1 MNNRPHVH
9 NLGHF
14 PRKVPL
20 FCETSLLRSVIA
32 KMDLWCPVLCEFQRR
47 PRWKRR
53 RCRNASMGFH
63 SKGPWKTQ
71 NLYEPV
77 KNGLV
82 KTCEDEGNA
91 DRLSMTESFLELK
104 PSVFGASSK
113 FWPIPTLIP
122 EYGKPHHKC
131 WLYAIC
137 SFFRSKL
144 YSLISM
150 LGTGIHHWLVMF
162 LAPFCHKQHQ

>member
-1 MNNRPHVH
+1 MPGSLRVPKTPKMEKKAMPKRVH
-9 NLGHF
+9 GF
-14 PRKVPL
+14 S
-20 FCETSLLRSVIA
+20 T
-32 KMDLWCPVLCEFQRR
+32 QR
-47 PRWKRR
+47 
-53 RCRNASMGFH
+53 
-63 SKGPWKTQ
+63 GPWKTQ

-162 LAPFCHKQHQ
+162 SSPLLSQNNTSKIGVQVRSA